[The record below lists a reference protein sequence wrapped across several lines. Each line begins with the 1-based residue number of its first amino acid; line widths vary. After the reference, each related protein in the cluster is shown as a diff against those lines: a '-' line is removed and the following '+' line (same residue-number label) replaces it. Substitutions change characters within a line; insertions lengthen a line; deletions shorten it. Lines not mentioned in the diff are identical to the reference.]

1 MNKQLETIQKEKEY
15 FSKKFKK
22 EHQKILNNKNN
33 EILQLQTK
41 VAFLLN
47 KIKFLENKI
56 YMSSFKDDIENEN
69 KQSTI
74 FQNKDL
80 IKTKTARVASAR
92 TKFLKKEKE
101 KNQYNSLYLMPKSK
115 TKNKRFIIRN
125 LSSSFINQSNID
137 NDTYRNKRINNS
149 SLGERINNFIFN
161 INENTS
167 NKGSLDKV
175 IINYS
180 SNNKT
185 INREKIKV
193 QKKLA
198 EYRNLID
205 KKLNELKSNK
215 PHQTNKVKNSFIK
228 LKLFDKEGK
237 HISSNCYNNS
247 VTNLEKI
254 RKKVKSYSNKSQ
266 RNINKIDKFKI
277 S

>member
-1 MNKQLETIQKEKEY
+1 
-15 FSKKFKK
+15 
-22 EHQKILNNKNN
+22 
-33 EILQLQTK
+33 
-41 VAFLLN
+41 
-47 KIKFLENKI
+47 
-56 YMSSFKDDIENEN
+56 MSSFKDDIENEN

-80 IKTKTARVASAR
+80 IKTKTTRVASAR

-101 KNQYNSLYLMPKSK
+101 KNQYNSLYLIPKSK

-185 INREKIKV
+185 INTEKIKV

-237 HISSNCYNNS
+237 HISSNCYNNNI
-247 VTNLEKI
+247 TNFEKI
-254 RKKVKSYSNKSQ
+254 KKKVKSYSNKSQ
-266 RNINKIDKFKI
+266 RNTNKIDKFKI